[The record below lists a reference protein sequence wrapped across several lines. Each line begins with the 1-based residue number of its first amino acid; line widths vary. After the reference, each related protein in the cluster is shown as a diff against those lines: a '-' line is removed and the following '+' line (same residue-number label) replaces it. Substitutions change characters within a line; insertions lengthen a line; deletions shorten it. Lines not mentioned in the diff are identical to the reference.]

1 MAYHCCKYKITHLV
15 SSTPL
20 NFKLRR
26 CFEALFNAPSLNCFL
41 HFRFEM
47 VPNLCG
53 TVWSKKAYDSLWS
66 TIFIYFHPRLFTWHD
81 PNHFTTHAPS
91 SINTCINIQ
100 PIPCSAISKT
110 HRITPSNLHAIVF
123 AQVSSGHFTLWT
135 ILLQAVPQSQFH
147 DLPQVNVHMLDK
159 IRWVFGGKSP
169 QQNSSDLVWAP
180 PVFLLLIIVKNS
192 HQRDLTSPFSGPWV
206 PLPRST
212 QSCKMKGKYCI
223 NYLWISISEILM
235 QYTCRINIK
244 KASNSN
250 YM

>member
-1 MAYHCCKYKITHLV
+1 MAYHCCKYRITHLV
-15 SSTPL
+15 SCTPL
-20 NFKLRR
+20 NFKLRP

-41 HFRFEM
+41 HFGFEM

-66 TIFIYFHPRLFTWHD
+66 TIFIP
-81 PNHFTTHAPS
+81 THAPS

-100 PIPCSAISKT
+100 PIPYSAISKT

-159 IRWVFGGKSP
+159 IRWVFGGKT
-169 QQNSSDLVWAP
+169 P
-180 PVFLLLIIVKNS
+180 PAK
-192 HQRDLTSPFSGPWV
+192 
-206 PLPRST
+206 
-212 QSCKMKGKYCI
+212 
-223 NYLWISISEILM
+223 
-235 QYTCRINIK
+235 
-244 KASNSN
+244 
-250 YM
+250 